1 MSLALNVVRPSPSLA
16 PLILPTTA
24 PLSPPPHTH
33 TGPSPTGIPCAN
45 STGTPDNAF
54 AWVAK
59 HQSGAMYTW
68 DSYPYVDG
76 GCVFWD
82 PARECKKNGTLTTG
96 KAVTGLH
103 HTIVANETD
112 LMLAVAQQPVSIA
125 VFSSL
130 GTFTTYKGGVFYDK
144 GCEDVTADMLDHA
157 VLLVGYGTDAG
168 VDYWC
173 VLFGGASGAKRV

>member
-1 MSLALNVVRPSPSLA
+1 
-16 PLILPTTA
+16 
-24 PLSPPPHTH
+24 
-33 TGPSPTGIPCAN
+33 
-45 STGTPDNAF
+45 
-54 AWVAK
+54 
-59 HQSGAMYTW
+59 MYTW

-82 PARECKKNGTLTTG
+82 PPRECKKNGTLTTG

-173 VLFGGASGAKRV
+173 VLCWGRAERAKRAKRAERAERSECMRGRSTTTNEASVREGAAR

>member
-1 MSLALNVVRPSPSLA
+1 
-16 PLILPTTA
+16 
-24 PLSPPPHTH
+24 
-33 TGPSPTGIPCAN
+33 
-45 STGTPDNAF
+45 
-54 AWVAK
+54 
-59 HQSGAMYTW
+59 MYTW

-103 HTIVANETD
+103 HTIVAYETD

-173 VLFGGASGAKRV
+173 VLFWGGERSEASVREGVVRRQMKRVVREGAAR